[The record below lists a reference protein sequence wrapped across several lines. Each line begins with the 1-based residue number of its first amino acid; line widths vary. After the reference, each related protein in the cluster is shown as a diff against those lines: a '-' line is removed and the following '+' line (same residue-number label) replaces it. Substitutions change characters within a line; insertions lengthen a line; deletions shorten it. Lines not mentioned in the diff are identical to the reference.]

1 MLEAYL
7 PLLLLLLLAIG
18 VAVFLAALSENLG
31 IRKPNPRKLIPYES
45 GMDPV
50 GTTRERYSVH
60 FYLIAMLFIV
70 FDVEVVLL
78 YPWAV
83 QLRELGWP
91 VFGAVMIFL
100 LVVMIGD
107 WYCYKKGVFDWDKEA
122 RERQSTEA
130 ARQQRQQAPQPQEDT
145 LAA

>member
-7 PLLLLLLLAIG
+7 PICLLLLVALG
-18 VAVFLAALSENLG
+18 VAALMAGISEWIG
-31 IRKPNPRKLIPYES
+31 PRRPNPRKLIPYES

-50 GTTRERYSVH
+50 GTARERYSVQ

-83 QLRELGWP
+83 QVVELGWP
-91 VFGAVMIFL
+91 VFWAVVLFL
-100 LVVMIGD
+100 VVVMIGD
-107 WYCYKKGVFDWDKEA
+107 WYCYKKGVFDWDREA
-122 RERQSTEA
+122 RQPRPPSEA
-130 ARQQRQQAPQPQEDT
+130 LSQEKALPVRET
-145 LAA
+145 VET